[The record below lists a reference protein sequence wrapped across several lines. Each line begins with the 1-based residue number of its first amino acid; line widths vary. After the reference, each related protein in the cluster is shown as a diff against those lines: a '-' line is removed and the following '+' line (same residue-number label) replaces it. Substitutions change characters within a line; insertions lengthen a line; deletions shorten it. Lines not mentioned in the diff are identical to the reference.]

1 MFFIEMFGSFEKYFY
16 LCGQYN
22 GGVKMKRRIV
32 LLCMLLL
39 AVLSVSA
46 QMVVSGVVTDRQTG
60 RSLPHVSVTVECNN
74 MSDVDAKIQVH
85 TVTNEEGRF
94 TLKVLQEPRFI
105 HVSHIGYQSRSMK
118 VKTDV
123 EQSIQIALTTSSVN
137 LQEVLVSA
145 DNALSILRA
154 AMSRLDVNYPQEPEL
169 MRCFYRE
176 TARCGSRYVSVA
188 EAVMDMYKSDYSYG
202 PEHDAVAI
210 QKGRRLM
217 SMKAKDTLGVKIQ
230 GGPVMP
236 LMVDVAK
243 CPDYLLNE
251 DNLSR
256 YDLRLEMP
264 VKIADRLQYVIRLS
278 PKGPVVF
285 PQMTGLLYID
295 QDMLAFTRAEL
306 ELDMRDWR
314 KASDLML
321 VKKPL
326 GLHFRPKELSVTI
339 TYETDDEGVTRMSYV
354 RNVMRFNCDWKRRLF
369 ASTYTTVSEM
379 VVTDRLQQ
387 GREVKRP
394 RGRSSFG
401 LRERFYDKV
410 AYFEDPDFWAAYNII
425 EPSEPLEHAIGK
437 LKRNVQRH

>member
-1 MFFIEMFGSFEKYFY
+1 
-16 LCGQYN
+16 
-22 GGVKMKRRIV
+22 MKRRIV

-154 AMSRLDVNYPQEPEL
+154 AMRRLDVNYPQEPEL

-176 TARCGSRYVSVA
+176 TAR
-188 EAVMDMYKSDYSYG
+188 
-202 PEHDAVAI
+202 I

-314 KASDLML
+314 KASELML

-369 ASTYTTVSEM
+369 ASTYTTVTEM